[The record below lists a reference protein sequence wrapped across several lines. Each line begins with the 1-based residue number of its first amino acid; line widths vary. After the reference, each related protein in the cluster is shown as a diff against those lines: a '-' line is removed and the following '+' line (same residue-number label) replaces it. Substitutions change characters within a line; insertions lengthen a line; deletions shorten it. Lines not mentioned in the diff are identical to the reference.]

1 MRAIASA
8 ARWSRSDSRTTGRS
22 SRVRALSSLRTA
34 IEQVRHRRD
43 GIAWIV
49 APCVRDQLSGEV
61 PFVDALLISITAG
74 REV

>member
-1 MRAIASA
+1 MP
-8 ARWSRSDSRTTGRS
+8 
-22 SRVRALSSLRTA
+22 ALSSLRTA